1 MIRCTNIFE
10 LDVLS
15 FTSKIISHSILFIL
29 TLPEAKKIVQN
40 FSTLVLFF
48 TNKALLSYIPQH
60 IFLRT
65 ISFFFHA
72 SPKTICRCM
81 LFDPIFLFSTK
92 NFLILSFFDTYF
104 RQVMTY
110 FTARRTVMNILRHT
124 ARQSI

>member
-1 MIRCTNIFE
+1 
-10 LDVLS
+10 
-15 FTSKIISHSILFIL
+15 
-29 TLPEAKKIVQN
+29 
-40 FSTLVLFF
+40 
-48 TNKALLSYIPQH
+48 
-60 IFLRT
+60 
-65 ISFFFHA
+65 
-72 SPKTICRCM
+72 M